1 MDNRTTIDTLSRLVQ
16 IVDAGERGYATA
28 AVSIRHPGLKV
39 LFKSYAQQ
47 RARLQEEL
55 QSEIERLGGD
65 FEPRT
70 SLRGTIHRG
79 RLAILATMTI
89 EDERR
94 EQGVIKEALIG
105 ERYALRAYQQALAG
119 DLPEPTRLLLERQR
133 AEIAEV
139 VEQVE
144 LLREQDGYRMYVQL
158 CDSETSV
165 ESAIQMLKSTGLHEA
180 EIDRFFFFDE
190 VERYDGKSVTAY
202 ETVLSGAVGA
212 ALWGGLSG
220 ALMAFA
226 AVSPLRLEVI
236 RGAGLLINWLAFLG
250 IILAG
255 SAFLGASLGLV
266 IGASIAEEDTY
277 DYEQHVAQGH
287 TVIATR
293 VDKARA
299 PEVVR
304 ILEGNCA

>member
-1 MDNRTTIDTLSRLVQ
+1 MDNRKTVNTLSRLAQ
-16 IVDAGERGYATA
+16 IADAGERGYATA
-28 AVSIRHPGLKV
+28 AVSIRNPGLKV

-70 SLRGTIHRG
+70 SLRGTVHRG
-79 RLAILATMTI
+79 RIAILATMTI

-94 EQGVIKEALIG
+94 EQGVIKEALTG
-105 ERYALRAYQQALAG
+105 ERYALRAYQGALAG
-119 DLPEPTRLLLERQR
+119 DLPPPTRQLLERQR
-133 AEIAEV
+133 AEIDEV
-139 VEQVE
+139 TEQVE
-144 LLREQDGYRMYVQL
+144 LLREHDGQRMYVQL
-158 CDSETSV
+158 CDSERDV
-165 ESAIQMLKSTGLHEA
+165 ETTIQSLKSTGLHEA
-180 EIDRFFFFDE
+180 EIDRYFFFDD
-190 VERYDGKSVTAY
+190 VERYDGKSVTVY
-202 ETVLSGAVGA
+202 ETILSGAVGA
-212 ALWGGLSG
+212 AVWGGLSG

-226 AVSPLRLEVI
+226 AVGPLGLEAFP
-236 RGAGLLINWLAFLG
+236 GAGLLVNWLAFLG
-250 IILAG
+250 LIVAG
-255 SAFLGASLGLV
+255 SAFLGAALGLV

-277 DYEQHVAQGH
+277 DYRQHVHDAR

-293 VDKARA
+293 VDKDRA